1 MPNPRNIF
9 PDFKGEQNALN
20 RFFSNLTK
28 VVGVIATQH
37 FTEGFRRGGFTD
49 KVFEPWK
56 PRKKADKE
64 GKKRAILVDS
74 GSLRRAIRVIESN
87 TKRVVVGV
95 TDIPYAKLHNEGGTI
110 TGTAQVR
117 AHARRQRSK
126 NRVGKAVNVRSHTR
140 KLNIKI
146 PARPFIKD
154 SWVLDQRIE
163 NYITTQLK
171 RIL

>member
-9 PDFKGEQNALN
+9 PDFKGEQNALKK
-20 RFFSNLTK
+20 FFTSLPK

-37 FTEGFRRGGFTD
+37 FTEGFRRGGFVD
-49 KVFEPWK
+49 KTFEPWK
-56 PRKKADKE
+56 PRKNDKPKDK
-64 GKKRAILVDS
+64 GRAILVKT
-74 GSLRRAIRVIESN
+74 GSLRKAIRVIESN
-87 TKRVVVGV
+87 PKRVVVGV

-126 NRVGKAVNVRSHTR
+126 NRIKSVTVKAHTR

-154 SWVLDQRIE
+154 SWVLSQRIE

-171 RIL
+171 GIL